1 MPAAPPPPGLFT
13 IATGTGTSFSS
24 VITLWITRAIR
35 SAPPPTANGTTN
47 STSLVGF
54 HACASAAQ
62 GTTASSRTF
71 AKNRMW
77 VLLLRKNYTR
87 PYGPVGRGRLAR
99 RPARHEIDGRSVR
112 PGGKRV
118 PRSGTRH
125 AAGRPLPSL
134 CFEKLPLG
142 APHAR
147 GARAEGARKSRA
159 GVLRRSVHGGAR
171 LGIFEWRNTLP
182 LRALRESEARLQR

>member
-24 VITLWITRAIR
+24 VMILWITRASR

-99 RPARHEIDGRSVR
+99 RPARHQIHRRGVR
-112 PGGKRV
+112 PAGKRV

-125 AAGRPLPSL
+125 AASRPLPSL
-134 CFEKLPLG
+134 RFEKLPLG
-142 APHAR
+142 APHACR
-147 GARAEGARKSRA
+147 ARDEGARESRPR
-159 GVLRRSVHGGAR
+159 VLRGSVHGGER
-171 LGIFEWRNTLP
+171 LGIFR
-182 LRALRESEARLQR
+182 